1 MHCAKKCG
9 LFIVVTLLG
18 VGIASAIAT
27 GFAAEWLSVSD
38 KPGKADAIIVLGGD
52 FSRPFQ
58 AADLYKQ
65 GIAAKVYVSSP
76 VRENSLR
83 LLDEAGV
90 AYPRHEEVY
99 RQVLLQKGVPAD
111 AIEFFGKELISTA
124 AEAKI
129 AQALFAG
136 KAKKL
141 IVVTSPYH
149 LRRTRMIFA
158 DALPDA
164 DIRFVATSYELLP
177 KQWWTSQ
184 DAARNVLL
192 EIPKIVFYK
201 IGGRF

>member
-9 LFIVVTLLG
+9 LFIVLTLLG
-18 VGIASAIAT
+18 IGIVSAIAT

-38 KPGKADAIIVLGGD
+38 KPQKSDAIIVLGGD

-65 GIAAKVYVSSP
+65 EFAAKVYVSSP
-76 VRENSLR
+76 VREHSLR
-83 LLDEAGV
+83 LLDEAGI
-90 AYPRHEEVY
+90 AFPRQEEVY
-99 RQVLLQKGVPAD
+99 RQILLKKGVPAD

-124 AEAKI
+124 AEAKTV
-129 AQALFAG
+129 QALFAG
-136 KAKKL
+136 KAHKL
-141 IVVTSPYH
+141 IVVTSPFH
-149 LRRTRMIFA
+149 LRRTRMIFT
-158 DALPDA
+158 DALPDT
-164 DIRFVATSYELLP
+164 DIRFVATAYEPLP

-192 EIPKIVFYK
+192 EIPKIVFYR